1 VDHNTKRILVPWAQ
15 KFTDRYGVRQDYGS
29 TRRGLLSAVAA
40 GVVEIESHGWTHMQ
54 PDLDSPPGPWWDA
67 DLDGEASASS
77 WYEEFS
83 DRRRGVEAP
92 ALAQLFHLKRSL
104 DYLREDFGQRALSLR
119 AGGGAWSRSYVNHTG
134 RIAAQA
140 GFGLFEAGTEFNFYL
155 DRDMVLD
162 MAGAIA
168 GASHG
173 HELALNA
180 QNWPAHSDGP
190 VMVTAHDR
198 DIALQP
204 DFLDRFFEQLPRRY
218 ETLGM
223 NQYVAALHTGIESL
237 AGDEWRLV
245 FHLKEPYCDYFKKH
259 SSSWQLWLADR
270 LRQELKSARSV
281 EVSVDEAPPIQ
292 LQTSEALRQPLRIEI
307 PSGAESHV
315 WKLTPAR

>member
-1 VDHNTKRILVPWAQ
+1 
-15 KFTDRYGVRQDYGS
+15 
-29 TRRGLLSAVAA
+29 
-40 GVVEIESHGWTHMQ
+40 
-54 PDLDSPPGPWWDA
+54 
-67 DLDGEASASS
+67 
-77 WYEEFS
+77 
-83 DRRRGVEAP
+83 
-92 ALAQLFHLKRSL
+92 
-104 DYLREDFGQRALSLR
+104 
-119 AGGGAWSRSYVNHTG
+119 VNHTG